1 MPARAGDSS
10 TTGSAGNTSAS
21 PGSRPRRVS
30 KRCTRAAIRASTTP
44 TSSSVGGARGRKPS
58 VSPSPSAKKTPA
70 KSSVWKWMFR
80 SSRRQSADD
89 RHRSRP
95 PVADPV
101 SARAVA
107 LEAQQD
113 PHGHAE
119 HGTRQRVIPRQEIA
133 KTERQAQHLL
143 AHGHP
148 RQHLV
153 DEAGSALGH
162 APAAAARAEPRPL
175 LENGTS
181 RSNAQSLHRRRA
193 KPYASTPQVRKSCF
207 HRSGR

>member
-10 TTGSAGNTSAS
+10 TTGSARNASAS

-30 KRCTRAAIRASTTP
+30 KRCTHAAIRASTTP

-58 VSPSPSAKKTPA
+58 VSPSPSAKKTPS

-80 SSRRQSADD
+80 FK
-89 RHRSRP
+89 RP
-95 PVADPV
+95 PKRWMTVLDPDRP
-101 SARAVA
+101 SQIPCRRARWRWK
-107 LEAQQD
+107 
-113 PHGHAE
+113 PSMTRTGHAE
-119 HGTRQRVIPRQEIA
+119 HRTRQRVIPRQEIA

-162 APAAAARAEPRPL
+162 APAAAAREPRPL